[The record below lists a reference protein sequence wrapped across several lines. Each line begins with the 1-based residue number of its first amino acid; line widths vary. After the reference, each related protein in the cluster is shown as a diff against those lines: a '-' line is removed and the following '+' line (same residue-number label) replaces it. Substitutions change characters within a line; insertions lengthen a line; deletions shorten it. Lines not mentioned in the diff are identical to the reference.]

1 MKRRIALILVLGV
14 LLVPFACGKGGAKNN
29 SNPAEPAAS
38 APPQQSSDKGI
49 GPIKELSL
57 GPIDNN
63 LAAQGKKLFD
73 EKCVSCHALARDMA
87 GPALG
92 AILKKETP
100 EFVMNMV
107 LNTAEMVA
115 KNETIKKALARFG
128 VAMPAPG
135 LSQDQARAI
144 LEYFRTTAK

>member
-1 MKRRIALILVLGV
+1 MKYRMALILVLGIA
-14 LLVPFACGKGGAKNN
+14 LFAFACGKGGAK
-29 SNPAEPAAS
+29 STVTSPDPTAS
-38 APPQQSSDKGI
+38 APPPQAADKGI
-49 GPIKELSL
+49 GPVKALNL
-57 GPIDNN
+57 GPLDNN

-73 EKCVSCHALARDMA
+73 EKCVACHALARDMA

-100 EFVMNMV
+100 EFVMNMI
-107 LNTAEMVA
+107 LNPAEMEA
-115 KNETIKKALARFG
+115 KNDTIKKALARFG
-128 VAMPAPG
+128 VPMPALG